1 MRRKDISEIIGNI
14 NTRYVEEAENYIPK
28 KKRRLDFG
36 YTKKRLVI
44 AAVMMLCIVLG
55 GMYIFSLPKK
65 MSVEA
70 YAYETNEKITKTGV
84 VIASGTITNEGEM
97 TGHPLMFYLSGEKIK
112 SVRFSCKNQK
122 IDFRDWTEKRDE
134 YGEAKNFT
142 VNYGKNEKEYV
153 YLTID
158 WMPNTIIK
166 ELTDNRESKIAT
178 LPKNLRED
186 IIVMEISF
194 LNGKKAVK
202 AITVKLQ
209 DNGKFF
215 AMFDDY
221 KIRKNDNFIKQTDS
235 KPIPRNILSGKN
247 GAVTGL
253 SKKAKR
259 KAKKIA
265 KSYYRNTVFELI
277 SLKVKKQS
285 KNKITFWAR
294 VKKGG
299 VLQKPDRSIRLRLV
313 KGKWK
318 VVGEGY

>member
-84 VIASGTITNEGEM
+84 VITSGTITNEGEM

-259 KAKKIA
+259 KAKKVA
-265 KSYYRNTVFELI
+265 KNYYRNTVFELI

-285 KNKITFWAR
+285 KNKITFRAR